1 MVVRVVPCFLN
12 KKYIMIKINGKSYQG
27 NNVSIIN
34 NKVYIDGV
42 LQNDSVDS
50 NSKQIYIT
58 IEGNIEKLEVDN
70 CDEIKVNGDVNVLDT
85 KNGNVVCKN
94 VHGDVTSK
102 NGNIVCTQINGNVE
116 TKNGNVIRN

>member
-1 MVVRVVPCFLN
+1 
-12 KKYIMIKINGKSYQG
+12 MIKINGKSYQG